1 MPPASTSPQPPLRAH
16 PAQQGQQGLVPMCA
30 SIPCTVPQPM
40 LQWGPTELI
49 AQCPSLLPP
58 SLVQQLLG
66 VSSLR
71 DSTAAALGAAANQME
86 SQVVQEGTA
95 DSGQQEHR
103 EKGWQAHRQQSR
115 RRVGSSSGKS
125 GS

>member
-1 MPPASTSPQPPLRAH
+1 MSAGSSSPAPSPSSLTKVMPPASTSPQPPLRAH

-58 SLVQQLLG
+58 SL
-66 VSSLR
+66 
-71 DSTAAALGAAANQME
+71 
-86 SQVVQEGTA
+86 
-95 DSGQQEHR
+95 
-103 EKGWQAHRQQSR
+103 
-115 RRVGSSSGKS
+115 
-125 GS
+125 